1 MTPPTVTPPTLVT
14 PRRRFALGGRLDRYV
29 ASLFAGSYGVACG
42 LVIGLFLVLDIASN
56 LDDYLREEAGTAT
69 PSGWTVLRYYAHELP
84 FLWLKLAPFVTL
96 LAGLFTLSKLIRHR
110 ELVACLAAGR
120 STHRVLLPLFL
131 CAGTLAVSMVAMGE
145 FFTERLGARRDA
157 LLDALVERRPFPV
170 HENLW
175 VKDAAGNPIRLG
187 SYEEQEPPVVHQLEA
202 TRIAGD
208 PWVEVEALRA
218 DWEPATQSWRLVGGR
233 RLFLDELTA
242 PPERVA
248 ELEGA
253 DPIFGFRPR
262 DVRTVAKSRERP
274 LDLSFSEVR
283 RLAGRDPDNAAWQTL
298 LQVHLTFPMAH
309 IVLLLVGLPLLARQ
323 ERRQVEGLA
332 AGFLLCVLFYGVD
345 FLFRT
350 LGMRGVLPPLLASWI
365 PVLFFGSLGTV
376 LYAGA
381 RS

>member
-1 MTPPTVTPPTLVT
+1 MSSHGKRPGS
-14 PRRRFALGGRLDRYV
+14 RRRFALGGRLDRYV
-29 ASLFAGSYGVACG
+29 GALFAGSYGVACG
-42 LVIGLFLVLDIASN
+42 LVIGLFLVLDIAAN
-56 LDDYLREEAGTAT
+56 LDEYLRSEPGSLA
-69 PSGWTVLRYYAHELP
+69 PSSWTVLAYYAHEIP

-120 STHRVLLPLFL
+120 STHRVLLPIFL
-131 CAGTLAVSMVAMGE
+131 CAGVLALSMIAMGE
-145 FFTERLGARRDA
+145 FFTERIGSRRDA
-157 LLDALVERRPFPV
+157 LLDQLLERRAHPV
-170 HENLW
+170 HRGLW
-175 VKDAAGNPIRLG
+175 VKDMAGNPIRL
-187 SYEEQEPPVVHQLEA
+187 SVYEEQDPPKVEGLEA

-208 PWVEVEALRA
+208 PWVEVAASRA
-218 DWEPATQSWRLVGGR
+218 DWDPASGSWRLTGGR
-233 RLFLDELTA
+233 RLTLDDLTA
-242 PPERVA
+242 PPEPVGALAGDA
-248 ELEGA
+248 EL
-253 DPIFGFRPR
+253 FGFQPR

-298 LQVHLTFPMAH
+298 MQVHLTFPLAH
-309 IVLLLVGLPLLARQ
+309 IVLLLVGLPMLARQ

-350 LGMRGVLPPLLASWI
+350 LGMRGALPPLLASWI